1 MRVFYTLTFYLLLPL
16 VVLRLY
22 WRGRKA
28 PAYRLR
34 WRERFGFA
42 AKDISLRSQLPVI
55 WLHAVSVGET
65 VAALPLIEQLL
76 QRYPNHRL
84 MLTNSTPTGSAQ
96 VKKSLGDRVW
106 HSYAPYDLPD
116 SIYRFLNRVRPEML
130 IIMETELWPNTIA
143 ACAKRNIPV
152 VLANA
157 RLSEKSAK
165 GYSRLKSLSYE
176 MLQNLTHLASQHE
189 DDQKRFIALGFPA
202 ERSQIT
208 GNIKFDLNRSE
219 ALLSAAATLK
229 AQWSNNGGRPIFLA
243 ASTHRGE
250 DQQIL
255 AAFTAARQECPE
267 LLLVLVPRHPER
279 FTEVLNL
286 ARAQFPQVSCRSLG
300 EDTKIENTA
309 TQSVIVADTMGEMM
323 CLLGASDLVFVGGS
337 LVPSGG
343 HNMIEPAHWGLPIL
357 SGPSLYNFAEASRL
371 LQQAE
376 AMNVVA
382 NQEELAER
390 LIKLSTDPELR
401 QAMGARAMSV
411 AESNRGALDKLL
423 ALIEKVIR

>member
-1 MRVFYTLTFYLLLPL
+1 MRVFYSSLFYLLLPI

-34 WRERFGFA
+34 WAERFGFVARDLPSA
-42 AKDISLRSQLPVI
+42 ATLPVI

-84 MLTNSTPTGSAQ
+84 LISTSTPTGSAQ

-116 SIYRFLNRVRPEML
+116 SVYRFLNRVRPEIM

-152 VLANA
+152 ILANA

-165 GYSRLKSLSYE
+165 GYRRLRRISQE
-176 MLQNLTHLASQHE
+176 MLQNLSYLAGQHE
-189 DDQKRFIALGFPA
+189 DDQARFIALGLPA
-202 ERSQIT
+202 ERSQVT
-208 GNIKFDLNRSE
+208 GNIKFDLTRSNE
-219 ALLSAAATLK
+219 LLSTAASLK
-229 AQWSNNGGRPIFLA
+229 AQWSCLGERIVFLA

-250 DQQIL
+250 DEQIL
-255 AAFTAARQECPE
+255 TAFAAVRKACPR

-279 FTEVLNL
+279 FEEVLNL
-286 ARAQFPQVSCRSLG
+286 SRRQFSQVSCRSLK
-300 EDTKIENTA
+300 EDTNPANTPEQA
-309 TQSVIVADTMGEMM
+309 IVVADTMGEMM
-323 CLLGASDLVFVGGS
+323 SLLGASDIVFVGGS
-337 LVPSGG
+337 LVSSGG

-371 LQQAE
+371 LQQAD
-376 AMNVVA
+376 AMKIISD
-382 NQEELAER
+382 QESFAQNLSKLCLEPGTR
-390 LIKLSTDPELR
+390 L
-401 QAMGARAMSV
+401 AMGKRAMSV

-423 ALIEKVIR
+423 AIIDKVIR